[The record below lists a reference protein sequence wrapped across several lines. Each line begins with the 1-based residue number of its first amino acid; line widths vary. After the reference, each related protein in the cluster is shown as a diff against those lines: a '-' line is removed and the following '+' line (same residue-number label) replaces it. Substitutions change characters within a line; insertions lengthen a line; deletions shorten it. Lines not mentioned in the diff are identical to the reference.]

1 MVPRPA
7 NFLANRTGER
17 RQPPLCSQTLIVPS
31 SMPTVSPYQPNPTQP
46 HPSNFL
52 RPPSRI
58 GEYDRMF
65 DRYEL
70 VARPNDHTS
79 VRWTSYRAIWPTR
92 PRDFVIR
99 STWEEFADGTIVI
112 ATRSVDHEGYP
123 ETPTFVRG
131 KMASFFSFLFLFFPC
146 VYCCIFF
153 FSCCTFFCDV

>member
-1 MVPRPA
+1 WRPV
-7 NFLANRTGER
+7 RVR
-17 RQPPLCSQTLIVPS
+17 RDIHIWTS
-31 SMPTVSPYQPNPTQP
+31 TVEGSPYCRIRGRMRCEATPAQLLQ
-46 HPSNFL
+46 L
-52 RPPSRI
+52 LIDDERI

-70 VARPNDHTS
+70 VERPNDHTS

-112 ATRSVDHEGYP
+112 ATRSVEHGEFP

-131 KMASFFSFLFLFFPC
+131 KM
-146 VYCCIFF
+146 VRGG
-153 FSCCTFFCDV
+153 